1 MQIHTASKRES
12 KLSALR
18 RGKERSSVP
27 RFQPEADTSGIFFP
41 SAKGCRQ
48 QPPRKQQEAGS
59 GYKALHWS
67 KQKISCEKILLFIEA
82 DYMAWLTGTMTN
94 TNMAAFWMGC
104 SPVERGFK
112 EKRKKKKRLAS
123 TQKHHLITLS
133 QNSCWQPDDF
143 HCGTRNLLPVHLYV
157 SMPTEEN

>member
-104 SPVERGFK
+104 SLAERGFK
-112 EKRKKKKRLAS
+112 EKRKKKKEKAGQHSEAPPHNLITKLLLTTWWLPLWNKEPAAS
-123 TQKHHLITLS
+123 TS
-133 QNSCWQPDDF
+133 V
-143 HCGTRNLLPVHLYV
+143 R
-157 SMPTEEN
+157 